1 MIAVRRMPIRLRL
14 TLAFTAAMAV
24 VFALLA
30 WVLYTSMSRA
40 LLDEVDRGLRTVA
53 QTIAADVSANLSP
66 STPLIERDETFAQI
80 LTADWRVIQTTPGF
94 GGPAI
99 DRTARLVIRPTFL
112 ERRVDGIDGTARL
125 LVVPLRD
132 RDRPLV
138 IVSGSSLQDRADAMR
153 KMTYFLAVGGPV
165 ALALASFAGW
175 LVAGFALRPVERMRR
190 EASAI
195 SASGLDKRLE
205 EPDAN
210 DEIRRLATTLNAM
223 LGRLEESITG
233 ERRFLDNASH
243 ELRTPLTVLKSELDV
258 ALARPRN
265 AEELAAALRSA
276 SEETDR
282 LARMAEDLLVL
293 SRMNHGRLPV
303 HREEMAL
310 RHLLEAS
317 ARMFAGRAAAAGIRI
332 EVDVSDA
339 AALVDGSR
347 IRQGVD
353 NLIDNALRVTPS
365 GGVVRVTGGLH
376 EGVVTI
382 AVEDQGPGFPPGFE
396 EAAFEPFR
404 REPSGTADGEVD
416 GAGLGL
422 AIVKAIA
429 EGHGGSATAENLPG
443 GGARVSIAF
452 R

>member
-1 MIAVRRMPIRLRL
+1 MIGLRSAPIRLRL

-30 WVLYTSMSRA
+30 WVLYMSMSRA

-53 QTIAADVSANLSP
+53 QTIAADVSTNLSP

-80 LTADWRVIQTTPGF
+80 LATDGRVIQTTPGF
-94 GGPAI
+94 ARSVVDPAGV
-99 DRTARLVIRPTFL
+99 DRPTFL
-112 ERRVDGIDGTARL
+112 EQRVGGIDGMARIF
-125 LVVPLRD
+125 VVPVR
-132 RDRPLV
+132 RSSV
-138 IVSGSSLQDRADAMR
+138 VVVAGSSLQDRADAMR
-153 KMTYFLAVGGPV
+153 TMTYFLAAGGPV

-175 LVAGFALRPVERMRR
+175 LVAGFALRPVERMRS

-195 SASGLDKRLE
+195 SASELDKRLE
-205 EPDAN
+205 EPEAN

-243 ELRTPLTVLKSELDV
+243 ELRTPLTVLKTELDV

-265 AEELAAALRSA
+265 ADELTSALRSA

-293 SRMNHGRLPV
+293 SRMNNGRLPV
-303 HREEMAL
+303 HREETAL
-310 RHLLEAS
+310 RPLLEAS
-317 ARMFAGRAAAAGIRI
+317 SRMFAGRAEAAGVRI
-332 EVDVSDA
+332 QVDAPEATV
-339 AALVDGSR
+339 LVDGSR
-347 IRQGVD
+347 IRQAVD
-353 NLIDNALRVTPS
+353 NLIDNAIRVTPA
-365 GGVVRVTGGLH
+365 GGVVGVHARLD
-376 EGVVTI
+376 EGRVTI
-382 AVEDQGPGFPPGFE
+382 AVEDQGPGFPRGFVQD
-396 EAAFEPFR
+396 AFEPFR
-404 REPSGTADGEVD
+404 RAPVGTGDGEVD

-429 EGHGGSATAENLPG
+429 ESHGGTATAENLPS
-443 GGARVSIAF
+443 GGARVSLF
-452 R
+452 CK